1 MWSKETQEA
10 LEAPEGEGEGS
21 GLIMPTA
28 GLEPHSLVLQAL
40 GGGVPSKL
48 MHFQNR
54 KRWGPATPT
63 R

>member
-1 MWSKETQEA
+1 MWSEERQEA
-10 LEAPEGEGEGS
+10 LEAPEGEDKGS
-21 GLIMPTA
+21 GLMMPTA
-28 GLEPHSLVLQAL
+28 GLELHSLVLQAL

-54 KRWGPATPT
+54 KHQGPATPT